1 MSNKS
6 TNQLSREQVAW
17 SRNMQTQILQAID
30 TTGQLVVADC
40 IGVDSS
46 TITKMKQPHGTAK
59 HSDIERL
66 CHLLAATGLKVV
78 DKDMKCY
85 DQNHV
90 SWLYG
95 LAKLGMNRSLD
106 VDDFLHADAALQIAE
121 GTYQP
126 RGMF

>member
-1 MSNKS
+1 MSTKP
-6 TNQLSREQVAW
+6 TNELSPEQAAW
-17 SRNMQTQILQAID
+17 SRNMQAQILQAIE

-59 HSDIERL
+59 HSDIERI

-78 DKDMKCY
+78 DKDMQCY
-85 DQNHV
+85 DREHV

-95 LAKLGMNRSLD
+95 MAKLWMNRSID
-106 VDDFLHADAALQIAE
+106 VDDFLHADAAMQIAE

-126 RGMF
+126 RGMR

>member
-1 MSNKS
+1 MTTKS
-6 TNQLSREQVAW
+6 TPKLSPEQAAW
-17 SRNMQTQILQAID
+17 SRNMQSQILQAID
-30 TTGQLVVADC
+30 STGQLVVANCLD
-40 IGVDSS
+40 VDSS
-46 TITKMKQPHGTAK
+46 TITKMKSAHGTAK

-66 CHLLAATGLKVV
+66 CHLLAACGLKVV
-78 DKDMKCY
+78 DKDMQCY
-85 DQNHV
+85 AKEHV

-126 RGMF
+126 RGAL

>member
-1 MSNKS
+1 MAIKPITELSPE
-6 TNQLSREQVAW
+6 QLAW
-17 SRNMQTQILQAID
+17 SCNMQSQILQAID
-30 TTGQLVVADC
+30 ATGQQAVANC
-40 IGVDSS
+40 IGIDTT
-46 TITKMKQPHGTAK
+46 TITKMKTAHGTAK

-85 DQNHV
+85 DREHV

-95 LAKLGMNRSLD
+95 MAKLGMNRSID
-106 VDDFLHADAALQIAE
+106 VDDFLHADAAMQIAE

-126 RGMF
+126 RGLK

>member
-1 MSNKS
+1 MS
-6 TNQLSREQVAW
+6 TNKLSPEQAAW
-17 SRNMQTQILQAID
+17 SRNMQSQILQAIEA
-30 TTGQLVVADC
+30 TGQLVVADC

-78 DKDMKCY
+78 DKDMQCY
-85 DQNHV
+85 AKEHV
-90 SWLYG
+90 SWLFG
-95 LAKLGMNRSLD
+95 MAKLGMNRSID
-106 VDDFLHADAALQIAE
+106 VDDFLHADAAMQIAE

-126 RGMF
+126 RSEL